1 MPFGITSASEVFQ
14 RAMEELFAGYPCAI
28 IVDDLLVWG
37 EGTADHDV
45 NVKKVLERARE
56 VGMKLS
62 PKKCKFRLNQVS
74 YVGHQFTNGG
84 LKPDEAKVAAVK
96 EMPTPDG
103 PEALRRFLGMINYLH
118 KFISNFSEK
127 TAPLRKLLRNDVHWS
142 WEPAQQQAFN
152 TLKADISQPPVLR
165 YVDASKSGLG
175 AACLQDGYPVAYAS
189 RALTEAETRYAQI
202 EKELLSATFA
212 CRKFHDFIYG
222 RQATIE
228 TDHKPLTAI
237 VNKPLH
243 SAPARLQHMLLQL
256 QKYDLKFVYKKGTEL
271 YVADTLSRSY
281 IDDKSDLDVDEPVDI
296 LSLMSISP
304 ARMAELQ
311 KHTLADP
318 VMQKVTHFISNGWP
332 AKSKSVPPEAQPYF
346 PIRDE
351 LIVDDGVILKGL
363 RVVVPQTL
371 HKEYLRQLHKGH
383 SGIDATKRRARE
395 TVYWPSL
402 MLDIDSDVASCHP
415 CNSVRP
421 HQQKEPLLIHPVP
434 DLPWSF
440 VSADIFD
447 WSGLQYLILVDS
459 YSSWFKMS
467 TLSDLSSKSVITKM
481 KQHFAVHGIPSKLLT
496 DNGPQFA
503 SRQFKSFA
511 SEWSFEHVTSSP
523 YFPQSN
529 GFAEN
534 AVKQAKN
541 LLEKCKKDVSDPLLG
556 LLNLRNV
563 PRDQVLGSPA
573 QRLMSSRTRC
583 VLHVAKKLLVPKAL
597 NTRHVS
603 SRLKLKRQQQKSYHD
618 QHAKPLVP
626 LRSQQVIQ
634 LQTDKGYQK
643 VGVVKQPA
651 PQPRSYI
658 VKAEGKEY

>member
-1 MPFGITSASEVFQ
+1 
-14 RAMEELFAGYPCAI
+14 
-28 IVDDLLVWG
+28 
-37 EGTADHDV
+37 
-45 NVKKVLERARE
+45 
-56 VGMKLS
+56 MKLS

-84 LKPDEAKVAAVK
+84 LKPDEAKVAAIK
-96 EMPTPDG
+96 EMRTPDE

-127 TAPLRKLLRNDVHWS
+127 TAPLRELLRNDVHWG

-165 YVDASKSGLG
+165 YFDPSKPVTLSVDASKSGLG

-271 YVADTLSRSY
+271 YVADTLSRSF
-281 IDDKSDLDVDEPVDI
+281 IDDKSDLDVGEQVDI

-304 ARMAELQ
+304 ARKAGLQ

-332 AKSKSVPPEAQPYF
+332 AKSKSVLPEAQPYF

-351 LIVDDGVILKGL
+351 LIVDDGAILKGL

-371 HKEYLRQLHKGH
+371 RKEYLRQLHKGH
-383 SGIDATKRRARE
+383 PGIDATKRRARE
-395 TVYWPSL
+395 TVY
-402 MLDIDSDVASCHP
+402 
-415 CNSVRP
+415 
-421 HQQKEPLLIHPVP
+421 
-434 DLPWSF
+434 
-440 VSADIFD
+440 
-447 WSGLQYLILVDS
+447 
-459 YSSWFKMS
+459 
-467 TLSDLSSKSVITKM
+467 
-481 KQHFAVHGIPSKLLT
+481 
-496 DNGPQFA
+496 
-503 SRQFKSFA
+503 
-511 SEWSFEHVTSSP
+511 
-523 YFPQSN
+523 
-529 GFAEN
+529 
-534 AVKQAKN
+534 
-541 LLEKCKKDVSDPLLG
+541 
-556 LLNLRNV
+556 
-563 PRDQVLGSPA
+563 
-573 QRLMSSRTRC
+573 
-583 VLHVAKKLLVPKAL
+583 
-597 NTRHVS
+597 
-603 SRLKLKRQQQKSYHD
+603 
-618 QHAKPLVP
+618 
-626 LRSQQVIQ
+626 
-634 LQTDKGYQK
+634 
-643 VGVVKQPA
+643 
-651 PQPRSYI
+651 
-658 VKAEGKEY
+658 